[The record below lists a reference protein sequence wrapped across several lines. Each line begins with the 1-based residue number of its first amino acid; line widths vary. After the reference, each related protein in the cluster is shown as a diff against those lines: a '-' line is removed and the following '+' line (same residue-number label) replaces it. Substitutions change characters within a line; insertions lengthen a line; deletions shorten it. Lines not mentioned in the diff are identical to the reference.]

1 MNYLYEALDKPT
13 RLYIKQC
20 PHCGLKYFGKHT
32 GQNIEGYPG
41 SGTFWTKH
49 LNENNVEPIHLWNS
63 GWYYD
68 TSIKRFA
75 LKFSSINKIVES
87 NEWANLIP
95 EDGLRGGWDL
105 INKTGRNLYGYNG
118 RTPNVP
124 DNFRRGLETFRKNLK
139 NPEWREKNSKKI
151 SIGVRKW
158 QSENGNPFLG
168 KTHSDETKEK
178 IGSLSSI
185 HQSGAGNS
193 QYGTMW
199 ITDGSI
205 SKKIKNT
212 DNVPLGW
219 YKGRVITTTSALK
232 TVKPPIFKHIRTCV
246 DCIKNKNK
254 ENAYFWYDNLKE
266 SNAKS
271 ISEFVRNS
279 DYNKSVISFIK
290 MLKKYIPNFN
300 PKELNSH

>member
-1 MNYLYEALDKPT
+1 MNYLYEALEKPA

-49 LNENNVEPIHLWNS
+49 LNEHNVEPIHLWNS
-63 GWYYD
+63 DWYYD

-105 INKTGRNLYGYNG
+105 INMTGRNLYGYNG

-124 DNFRRGLETFRKNLK
+124 DDLRRGLETFRKNLK
-139 NPEWREKNSKKI
+139 NPEWREKHSKKI
-151 SIGVRKW
+151 SIGIRKW

-178 IGSLSSI
+178 ISDANKGKIPWNKGLE
-185 HQSGAGNS
+185 H
-193 QYGTMW
+193 
-199 ITDGSI
+199 TDET
-205 SKKIKNT
+205 KEKIKTTLKSKVIPNLKKS
-212 DNVPLGW
+212 VSFC
-219 YKGRVITTTSALK
+219 KG
-232 TVKPPIFKHIRTCV
+232 
-246 DCIKNKNK
+246 CIKEEKRL
-254 ENAYFWYDNLKE
+254 NAYYWYNE
-266 SNAKS
+266 YMKS
-271 ISEFVRNS
+271 SSSSLREFVR
-279 DYNKSVISFIK
+279 KSNYDKSHVSLVK
-290 MLKKYIPNFN
+290 MFKTYIPEF
-300 PKELNSH
+300 KTIQGKSHNI